1 MESNLELG
9 VQSDMQEMVVGDVP
23 EVLAQVED
31 VLLENV
37 NIVSGLLGVGVDVL
51 SLVDMESNMEVGG
64 QSNMQEMVVG
74 DVPEVVGEVLDVWLE
89 DLVHRVVTEVTDIPE
104 V

>member
-1 MESNLELG
+1 
-9 VQSDMQEMVVGDVP
+9 
-23 EVLAQVED
+23 
-31 VLLENV
+31 
-37 NIVSGLLGVGVDVL
+37 
-51 SLVDMESNMEVGG
+51 MEVGG

-89 DLVHRVVTEVTDIPE
+89 DLVHRVVTEVTDISE

>member
-1 MESNLELG
+1 
-9 VQSDMQEMVVGDVP
+9 
-23 EVLAQVED
+23 
-31 VLLENV
+31 
-37 NIVSGLLGVGVDVL
+37 
-51 SLVDMESNMEVGG
+51 MEVGG

-89 DLVHRVVTEVTDIPE
+89 DLVHRVVTEVTDVPE